1 MAVNDISLKPDPP
14 LRDRN
19 PRRTGDEALKK
30 ACRDFE
36 SIFTYQL
43 LKSMRSTIDKC
54 DLFHGGQ
61 GEEIYESLLDQEL
74 SKNIA
79 GGGSNSLSELLYR
92 QLKSEDAPDLRRP
105 DILVP
110 EKSTESATSYQ
121 WPVRARITSKF
132 GMRRDPFTGESRF
145 HRGLDLA
152 AGEGTP
158 VEACREGRVIKSAYQ
173 KGYGN
178 VVILDHGNGI
188 TTLYAHNRENLVKEG
203 EWIRKGAPVAEVGST
218 GRSTGPHLHFE
229 VRRHGK
235 HLDPLEFLGQGPVF
249 TKG

>member
-1 MAVNDISLKPDPP
+1 MAVNDIGLKPDRP
-14 LRDRN
+14 LRDGN
-19 PRRTGDEALKK
+19 PKCAGDEALKK

-36 SIFTYQL
+36 SVFTYQL

-79 GGGSNSLSELLYR
+79 DGGSNSLSELLYR
-92 QLKSEDAPDLRRP
+92 QLKGGETPDLQRT
-105 DILVP
+105 DTVILR
-110 EKSTESATSYQ
+110 EGAERTASYQ
-121 WPVRARITSKF
+121 WPLRARITSEF
-132 GMRRDPFTGESRF
+132 GMRKDPFTGESRF
-145 HRGLDLA
+145 HQGIDLA

-158 VEACREGRVIKSAYQ
+158 VEACREGRVIKSEYQ

-178 VVILDHGNGI
+178 VVVLDHGNGI

-203 EWIRKGAPVAEVGST
+203 DWIRKGAPVAEVGST

-235 HLDPLEFLGQGPVF
+235 HLNPLEFLGQCPVF